1 MERYVKIKT
10 QNQKGG
16 EKMTIGERIMQYRK
30 DHLLTIR
37 NAAQLFNVSPS
48 EISRLESQ
56 KNQPHFITVAKW
68 EKKLE
73 QAEKEVK

>member
-1 MERYVKIKT
+1 MLKLKHKIK
-10 QNQKGG
+10 KGG

-73 QAEKEVK
+73 QAEKGVK